1 VKILF
6 VCHRLP
12 YPPKRGGKIR
22 PFNIVKH
29 FTEAGHRVTVASL
42 ARSAKEAD
50 EGRDL
55 RKYCAETIVEVI
67 GDWPAR
73 LRMVARLPTSA
84 PSSFGYFYSPQLER
98 RVQSALAGESFDM
111 IMVHCSSVAPYVA
124 NVTGVAKVLDFGD
137 MDSQKWLLYARHRR
151 LPLAAGY
158 WLEGRKLERT
168 ERRLATQFDLCTCTT
183 LAEHDTLRDYD
194 TGAATDWFPNGVDA
208 TFFAPTNDDYDR
220 NTICFVGRMDY
231 FPNEQGVLWFCREVM
246 PLVHARRPNARLL
259 VVGAAPPRSI
269 LALHG
274 HGGVEV
280 TGTVDDVRPFA
291 RRAALTVAPLLIA
304 RGTQNKILESLA
316 MGVPVVAS
324 VEAAR
329 GVDAEPGAHLLTG
342 ADGAEFAAAVLRI
355 LDDPA
360 ERRRFAEAGRER
372 VLARH
377 SWPAS
382 LERLDGMLAR
392 HLGSRPRPRGE
403 ALANALP

>member
-29 FTEAGHRVTVASL
+29 FTEAGHVVTVASL
-42 ARSAKEAD
+42 ARSGREAE

-55 RKYCAETIVEVI
+55 RKYCAEVIVEVI
-67 GDWPAR
+67 GEWPAR
-73 LRMVARLPTSA
+73 LRMVARLPTA
-84 PSSFGYFYSPQLER
+84 VPSSFGYFHSPELKR
-98 RVQSALAGESFDM
+98 RVQRALARESFDL

-124 NVTGVAKVLDFGD
+124 DAAGVAKVLDFGD
-137 MDSQKWLLYARHRR
+137 MDSQKWLLYARHRP

-168 ERRLATQFDLCTCTT
+168 ERDLATRFDLCTCTT
-183 LAEHDTLRDYD
+183 LAELDTLRGYD
-194 TGAATDWFPNGVDA
+194 LRGATDWFPNGVDA
-208 TFFAPTNDDYDR
+208 AFFAPESGDFDGD
-220 NTICFVGRMDY
+220 TICFVGRMDY
-231 FPNEQGVLWFCREVM
+231 FPNEQGVLWFCREVL
-246 PLVHARRPNARLL
+246 PLVQARRPKSRLV

-291 RRAALTVAPLLIA
+291 RRAALTVAPLFIA
-304 RGTQNKILESLA
+304 RGTQNKILESMA

-324 VEAAR
+324 AAAAR
-329 GVDAEPGAHLLTG
+329 GVDAEPEQDLLTG
-342 ADGAEFAAAVLRI
+342 TSAAEFAEAVVRI
-355 LDDPA
+355 LADPA
-360 ERRRFAEAGRER
+360 QRRRLAEAGRQR
-372 VLARH
+372 VLSHH
-377 SWPAS
+377 SWTAS
-382 LERLDGMLAR
+382 LERLDGLLSL
-392 HLGSRPRPRGE
+392 HLGSYRRPRGE
-403 ALANALP
+403 ALANA